1 MRTPSFLSD
10 HLREFLRVKKI
21 ATLAELKQ
29 ALGTTV
35 NITVFR
41 MLKELSYRSSYSHRG
56 RYYSLD
62 EIPQFDPQGLWSF
75 QAVWFSRWGNLVT
88 TLEAL
93 LNAAPQG
100 YFARE
105 LQQLLHVEVKDALV
119 GNFKNSGQKW
129 ERVPTPVND
138 HDFRSLATGIALPF
152 GIYDP
157 QANRGSVFVG
167 VSHETSAF
175 AVTSISRWWGREGR
189 LRYPNARHLLILAD
203 TGGSNSATRGAWKD
217 HLQQHLCDR
226 LGLTVT
232 VAHYPTGA
240 SKYNPIERR
249 LFSQISKN
257 WAAEPLTDYDK
268 ILRLIRGT
276 TTSTGLKVRAYLD
289 TKEYPLKV
297 KPSAQRL
304 RELRITRHTTLP
316 KWNYTITPSNGK

>member
-1 MRTPSFLSD
+1 M
-10 HLREFLRVKKI
+10 
-21 ATLAELKQ
+21 
-29 ALGTTV
+29 
-35 NITVFR
+35 
-41 MLKELSYRSSYSHRG
+41 
-56 RYYSLD
+56 
-62 EIPQFDPQGLWSF
+62 
-75 QAVWFSRWGNLVT
+75 
-88 TLEAL
+88 
-93 LNAAPQG
+93 
-100 YFARE
+100 
-105 LQQLLHVEVKDALV
+105 

-175 AVTSISRWWGREGR
+175 AVTSISRWWGQEGL

>member
-1 MRTPSFLSD
+1 LDPDTAGDPMSSRRWTHQTTEKIAQQLHRLDIRVGARTVARLLDKLHFS
-10 HLREFLRVKKI
+10 LRVNCKKI
-21 ATLAELKQ
+21 AAGNRSTRDLQ
-29 ALGTTV
+29 FRH
-35 NITVFR
+35 ITRLRRRFCR
-41 MLKELSYRSSYSHRG
+41 H
-56 RYYSLD
+56 
-62 EIPQFDPQGLWSF
+62 
-75 QAVWFSRWGNLVT
+75 GNPIISVD
-88 TLEAL
+88 AKK
-93 LNAAPQG
+93 
-100 YFARE
+100 RE
-105 LQQLLHVEVKDALV
+105 LV
-119 GNFKNSGQKW
+119 GNFKNAGRKW

-152 GIYDP
+152 GVYDP
-157 QANRGSVFVG
+157 QANCGSVFVG

-175 AVTSISRWWGREGR
+175 AVTSISRWWSREGR
-189 LRYPNARHLLILAD
+189 LRYPNTQHLLILAD

-217 HLQQHLCDR
+217 QLQQLCDR

-257 WAAEPLTDYDK
+257 WAAVPLTDYDK
-268 ILRLIRGT
+268 ILSLIRGT
-276 TTSTGLKVRAYLD
+276 TTTTGLKVRAYLD